1 MRKKIY
7 MIALTVTL
15 MLSGC
20 GAGKTAETK
29 AAQETT
35 VAETTAAEETS
46 ETKSNLE
53 AVGDVSVD
61 KGVFDVTLNI
71 PAEFV
76 GGSTQEDLDKKAAEY
91 GYKATLNDDG
101 SATYEM
107 TKSQHAEMMKSYA
120 DSINES
126 LAKMI
131 GSKDYPNI
139 TDITANDDFTSFTIT
154 TKNAEPD
161 LSESMSVMQLYMMSG
176 VYNIFNGTPVENVH
190 VDFVNADSGQVI
202 SSTDSADS
210 KK

>member
-7 MIALTVTL
+7 MIALTATL
-15 MLSGC
+15 VLSGC
-20 GAGKTAETK
+20 GTGKTAETT

-35 VAETTAAEETS
+35 VAETAATEETS
-46 ETKSNLE
+46 DTKSNLE

-76 GGSTQEDLDKKAAEY
+76 GDSTQEDLDKKAAEY

-101 SATYEM
+101 SATYQM
-107 TKSQHAEMMKSYA
+107 TKSQHVEMMKSYA

-126 LAKMI
+126 LEKMI

-190 VDFVNADSGQVI
+190 VDFVNADSVQVI

>member
-7 MIALTVTL
+7 MIALTATL
-15 MLSGC
+15 VLSGC
-20 GAGKTAETK
+20 GAGKTAETT

-35 VAETTAAEETS
+35 VAGTTATEETR

-120 DSINES
+120 DSISES
-126 LAKMI
+126 LEKMI

-202 SSTDSADS
+202 SSTDSADG